1 MDERIDLID
10 EILYNLS
17 DDLCKIENKELMD
30 GIFTIDFLLNV
41 DSSQYEKIEGLGI
54 ELADA
59 MSKIRGIVNAEIE
72 EIKFS
77 IQISLPQN

>member
-41 DSSQYEKIEGLGI
+41 DSSQYEKIEELGI